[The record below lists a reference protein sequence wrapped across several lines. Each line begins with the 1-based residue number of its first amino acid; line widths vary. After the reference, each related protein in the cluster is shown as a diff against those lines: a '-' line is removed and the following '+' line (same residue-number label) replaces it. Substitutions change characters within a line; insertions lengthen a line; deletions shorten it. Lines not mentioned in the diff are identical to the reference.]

1 MSDQTRPLEG
11 SIQQPRTSGPGDEA
25 VFGALRNLSEI
36 AFQAF
41 QIHQSENSKRE
52 RLRTYRETEVARIA
66 ASEQLLH
73 SYFDRIFAERKK
85 ANEQLFNGLRQAVE
99 KGDLN
104 AMQTIVGGIVEIAR
118 TSPLANIGDLGE
130 LRRAMDD
137 PNTVFEI

>member
-1 MSDQTRPLEG
+1 
-11 SIQQPRTSGPGDEA
+11 

-104 AMQTIVGGIVEIAR
+104 GMQTIVGGIIEIAR
-118 TSPLANIGDLGE
+118 TSPLTNIGDLAE
-130 LRRAMDD
+130 LRNAMAD
-137 PNTVFEI
+137 PNTTFDL